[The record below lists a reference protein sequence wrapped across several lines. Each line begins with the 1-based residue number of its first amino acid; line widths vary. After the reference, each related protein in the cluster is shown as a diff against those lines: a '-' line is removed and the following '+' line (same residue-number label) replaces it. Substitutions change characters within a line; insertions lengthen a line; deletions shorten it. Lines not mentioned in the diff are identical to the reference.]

1 MANNF
6 KIKKALRL
14 MEEFAAQ
21 EPVVKTNI
29 DSVGTKPTAISKSG
43 DQVRAEIVQD
53 VDTILTNLETL
64 SKQITE
70 EVDSLLENTNWGE
83 DDALNENFMEN
94 MIKTFK
100 SMKSFARL
108 QASWPKMYQDKL
120 NLEIQNV
127 KELGNFELKAGE
139 KEEKMTAAVK
149 QKFDAKKKAITASDI
164 PTEKKKAA
172 RAQVDQV
179 YKDSEGKIKEK
190 IKKQIDTKK
199 AVILNKHKQAADK
212 LSSEMSEFEAD
223 NKIEAELIQKR
234 WSLIK
239 TNKQNQMDNDHIE
252 AKSEAELEF
261 MDADNPEAIKK
272 AQERLK
278 KLKADMKA
286 EDAAALKQKEDD
298 LKAAEAEA
306 EARAQEGSEE
316 EKEANAKILTF
327 YKTGNVLR
335 NALKSQKPED
345 YDDAA
350 KLEIKKLKT
359 AFNDAK
365 NKVTGSVFVTGKVA
379 DDEAEGEEIANGLK
393 DDVKEMLADFK
404 AVLDAAGGS
413 KSDLE
418 KATEAA
424 KKAVDD
430 ADDELETEKLSED
443 EAKIKAAK
451 IKLLDAK
458 IAHETA
464 KKAEAADKGDD
475 TAKFDE
481 KIAQH
486 EESKSLLSGGGGTTE
501 KTSKQLA
508 DEYIEGN
515 EGFEVVQNKDE
526 EVTVNNP
533 DTGEDE
539 QKPKYEGQKEFK
551 GKKEDGSDDD
561 SVWVAKPIQY
571 SDTQSANTGGGKALN
586 EGVHAKIKKAM
597 KAVEAGET
605 VYGENIRF
613 PGRFKIVSF
622 NKDGSMAK
630 VDYEDGT
637 DAFDMAAMN
646 IAIDKLQFEA
656 VVTEASLSGI
666 EFGNDDDIHPTKFK
680 PLVQSLKKNKVKME
694 VEKEKGMHGYPEVK
708 LTGKRKD
715 IEKVLADIWGP
726 DSIEDYEDYFESAEI
741 EEGNEFGAARA
752 EAIAKGEKTFKVG
765 DKEYPVEDVSKDDKE
780 NAKEF
785 VEEAKEELPKKVKLY
800 EGMSIADRFKALM

>member
-29 DSVGTKPTAISKSG
+29 DSVGTKPTAIIKSG
-43 DQVRAEIVQD
+43 DQVRAEIVKD

-70 EVDSLLENTNWGE
+70 DVDSLLENTKWGE
-83 DDALNENFMEN
+83 DDALNENFIEN

-108 QASWPKMYQDKL
+108 QASWPKMYQNKL
-120 NLEIQNV
+120 DQEIQNV
-127 KELGNFELKAGE
+127 QELGNFELKAAE

-149 QKFDAKKKAITASDI
+149 QKFDAKKKEITASDI

-199 AVILNKHKQAADK
+199 AVIVNKHKQAADK
-212 LSSEMSEFEAD
+212 LTAEMSEFEAD

-239 TNKQNQMDNDHIE
+239 TNKKNQMDNDHIE

-272 AQERLK
+272 AQDRIK
-278 KLKADMKA
+278 KQMAEMKA
-286 EDAAALKQKEDD
+286 EDAAKIKQKEED

-306 EARAQEGSEE
+306 EKRAQEGSEE
-316 EKEANAKILTF
+316 EKEANQKIMTF
-327 YKTGNVLR
+327 YKTGNALR
-335 NALKSQKPED
+335 DGLKSQKPED

-365 NKVTGSVFVTGKVA
+365 DKVTGSVFVTGGVA
-379 DDEAEGEEIANGLK
+379 DDSTEGEEIANGLK
-393 DDVKEMLADFK
+393 DDIKELLADFK
-404 AVLDAAGGS
+404 AVLDAAGES

-424 KKAVDD
+424 KEAVDTAQD
-430 ADDELETEKLSED
+430 NLETEELTED

-464 KKAEAADKGDD
+464 KKAEAADKGEEVE
-475 TAKFDE
+475 KFDT
-481 KIAQH
+481 KIA
-486 EESKSLLSGGGGTTE
+486 SLQQEITDLEGGGGTTE
-501 KTSKQLA
+501 KTSQQLA
-508 DEYIEGN
+508 DEFIADN
-515 EGFEVVQNKDE
+515 EGFEVVSAE
-526 EVTVNNP
+526 EKGAEITVTNAE
-533 DTGEDE
+533 TGEDE

-571 SDTQSANTGGGKALN
+571 SETSSANTGGGKALN

-646 IAIDKLQFEA
+646 IALNKLQFE
-656 VVTEASLSGI
+656 S
-666 EFGNDDDIHPTKFK
+666 
-680 PLVQSLKKNKVKME
+680 
-694 VEKEKGMHGYPEVK
+694 VEIK
-708 LTGKRKD
+708 
-715 IEKVLADIWGP
+715 
-726 DSIEDYEDYFESAEI
+726 
-741 EEGNEFGAARA
+741 EGNEFGAARA